1 MKTSHVYGEELE
13 RVKDFTYLGSKIQL
27 DGNVTSEIKAR
38 IGKAAGSFNNLK
50 RVWNQRSIPQ
60 PVKVKIYK
68 ACVRS
73 VLLYGC
79 ESWPVKESDL
89 SSLQSFENR
98 CLRRILHKRHDLPN
112 SLITPTAK
120 CDPLAPTIQ
129 KRRLKWLGHVLRM
142 KSSEIPNAVVEF
154 EKNENWRRPP
164 GSVRKS
170 WRKIVREELK
180 KVVKPPKMTLKKWEA
195 QWFDLCKET
204 AQNRSQWRAL
214 FCDLNVAG

>member
-1 MKTSHVYGEELE
+1 MKL
-13 RVKDFTYLGSKIQL
+13 
-27 DGNVTSEIKAR
+27 
-38 IGKAAGSFNNLK
+38 
-50 RVWNQRSIPQ
+50 Q
-60 PVKVKIYK
+60 PSWKVYK

-98 CLRRILHKRHDLPN
+98 CLRHILHKGHDLSN

-120 CDPLAPTIQ
+120 CDPLAATIQ

-154 EKNENWRRPP
+154 EKGENWRRPP
-164 GSVRKS
+164 GGVRKF

-180 KVVKPPKMTLKKWEA
+180 KVVHRGEA
-195 QWFDLCKET
+195 VLRNT
-204 AQNRSQWRAL
+204 
-214 FCDLNVAG
+214 